1 MVLMFEE
8 NPDEIQVDNP
18 KDLVKRLYK
27 VVGIEKDG
35 RIRFKHHQEARKE
48 GLPIFSTPYKN
59 NNGYVPIFRHSKKNI
74 NILVDGKDF
83 TIDILGK
90 VTLKE

>member
-1 MVLMFEE
+1 MFEE
-8 NPDEIQVDNP
+8 NPDEIQVDNT

-35 RIRFKHHQEARKE
+35 RIKFKHHQEARKE
-48 GLPIFSTPYKN
+48 GLPIFSTPYKDN
-59 NNGYVPIFRHSKKNI
+59 DDYAPIFRQSIKNI
-74 NILVDGKDF
+74 NILVDGIDF
-83 TIDILGK
+83 NIDILGK